1 MVQEE
6 AVIIRNA
13 IKRYGKEQL
22 VLNGLNMTISKGS
35 IYGLLGASGCGKTTL
50 LSCIVGIRYCNSG
63 MVWVLGGTPGKKG
76 SGIPGPRV
84 GYMPQDISL
93 VEEFFLKDTF
103 YYFGRINGLGD
114 EEIEAKQTFFSK
126 FLQLPPLDRQVK
138 NMSGGEQRRVSFAS
152 ALIHSP
158 ELLILD
164 EPTVGLDPILREDI
178 WAYLIKLT
186 QQEGVTVLMT
196 THYIEEAK
204 DANKIGFLRRG
215 KLLAE
220 SAPHELLEQF
230 QCLSL
235 EEALLKLCNAQDEIT
250 SNEMSQEDTNSD
262 VLYQD
267 KYKQTKEIS
276 ECKAFSGRQVSRLK
290 RFKALI
296 AKNGIQ
302 FLRDY
307 TGFIFAVS
315 FPIIKFI
322 LFLMSIG
329 GDPKGITFGIINEE
343 AGNCDFG
350 SNTGNVWND
359 ESTCRFSNLSCRF
372 LYNFDDFTEKKEY
385 YDNFSEAKRD
395 VQNGKLSGIMYFS
408 QNFSQGL
415 QKRLEESFFAKDS
428 DLYASQI
435 QVFLDMSE
443 MQIGLLTQKKLYER
457 FIKTFEDI
465 MRHCKYSIKLAN
477 PPIRFEDPIYGTLD
491 LSYRDFV
498 LSTGSLSLW
507 PSQSLQT

>member
-114 EEIEAKQTFFSK
+114 EEIDS
-126 FLQLPPLDRQVK
+126 
-138 NMSGGEQRRVSFAS
+138 
-152 ALIHSP
+152 
-158 ELLILD
+158 
-164 EPTVGLDPILREDI
+164 
-178 WAYLIKLT
+178 
-186 QQEGVTVLMT
+186 
-196 THYIEEAK
+196 
-204 DANKIGFLRRG
+204 
-215 KLLAE
+215 
-220 SAPHELLEQF
+220 
-230 QCLSL
+230 
-235 EEALLKLCNAQDEIT
+235 
-250 SNEMSQEDTNSD
+250 
-262 VLYQD
+262 
-267 KYKQTKEIS
+267 
-276 ECKAFSGRQVSRLK
+276 SR
-290 RFKALI
+290 
-296 AKNGIQ
+296 
-302 FLRDY
+302 
-307 TGFIFAVS
+307 GFIFAVS

-498 LSTGSLSLW
+498 LSTGMLMIAFLMAITISTNLIVIDRFKGVWDRSVVQGNLD
-507 PSQSLQT
+507 SNLQLVLQLLFILYFLL